1 MTCGLV
7 CKSWH
12 RDAAETLLRDTA
24 ASGRGARRF
33 ANLVSTI
40 GGNEDL
46 GVVGDRTGN
55 REGDRGG
62 VLRADASDAEA
73 SLRARR
79 ESGDAMTV
87 SGNEE
92 EEEFSSK
99 RRRVDD
105 VFGAGGLASGDAS
118 RGARRD
124 GRVGGRPSA
133 ARDESS
139 VEGRAG
145 TRVSPSRNVSSR
157 SRLGTDASDRADAS
171 AR

>member
-33 ANLVSTI
+33 ANLGATV
-40 GGNEDL
+40 GGNEDAF
-46 GVVGDRTGN
+46 VGDRTGN
-55 REGDRGG
+55 LGDRGFD
-62 VLRADASDAEA
+62 RADASDAEA

-92 EEEFSSK
+92 EFSSK

-105 VFGAGGLASGDAS
+105 VFGAGGLASGEAS

-124 GRVGGRPSA
+124 GDGRVGGRPFFSA

-145 TRVSPSRNVSSR
+145 TRASPSRNVSSR

>member
-1 MTCGLV
+1 M
-7 CKSWH
+7 
-12 RDAAETLLRDTA
+12 LRDTA

-33 ANLVSTI
+33 ANLGATV
-40 GGNEDL
+40 GGNEDAF
-46 GVVGDRTGN
+46 VGDRTGN
-55 REGDRGG
+55 LGDRGG

-92 EEEFSSK
+92 EFSSK

-105 VFGAGGLASGDAS
+105 FLGAGEKASGEGS
-118 RGARRD
+118 RGNLAGD
-124 GRVGGRPSA
+124 GDGGLLGGRPFST
-133 ARDESS
+133 RDESS
-139 VEGRAG
+139 VEGRAR
-145 TRVSPSRNVSSR
+145 TRASPSRNVSSR

>member
-33 ANLVSTI
+33 ANLGATV
-40 GGNEDL
+40 GGNDDAFL
-46 GVVGDRTGN
+46 GDRTGN
-55 REGDRGG
+55 LGDRG
-62 VLRADASDAEA
+62 VDRADASDTEA

-87 SGNEE
+87 SGN

-105 VFGAGGLASGDAS
+105 VFGAGGLASGEAS
-118 RGARRD
+118 RGARRDGD

-145 TRVSPSRNVSSR
+145 TRASPSRNVSSR